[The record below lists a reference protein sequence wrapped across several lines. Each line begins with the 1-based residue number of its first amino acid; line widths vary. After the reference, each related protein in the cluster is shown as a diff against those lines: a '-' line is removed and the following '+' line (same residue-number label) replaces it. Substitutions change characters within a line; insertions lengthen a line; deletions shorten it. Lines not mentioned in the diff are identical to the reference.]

1 MYVPKEVKRRFSIDG
16 LVTALDEVRPQGFYF
31 DGEMHDFWE
40 MVYVA
45 DGFATAT
52 ADGQVYELSPGQLLL
67 HKPLEFHRIWS
78 AKNSAPRLLL
88 LSFHATGDMRQ
99 YEGGF
104 YTLDADMR
112 AAYETLT
119 RRMQKA
125 VHANTADAMQRA
137 AASLEL
143 FLLELPQAT
152 AHPTVS
158 TTAQKQFRDIVKMME
173 AHLHET
179 LSVSEIAALCNMSE
193 GNLKRVFRMFSDCGA
208 AKYFLTL
215 KMRRARQLL
224 ADGNAVSTVAAA
236 LGFAEPSYFC
246 AVFKRETGVTPGNYR
261 RR

>member
-1 MYVPKEVKRRFSIDG
+1 MYVLKEVKRTFSVDA
-16 LVTALDEVRPQGFYF
+16 LVMALDEVRPQGFYF

-78 AKNSAPRLLL
+78 AKDSAPRLLL
-88 LSFHATGDMRQ
+88 LSFHATGDMRR

-104 YTLDADMR
+104 YTLDAHKR
-112 AAYETLT
+112 AAYELLT

-125 VHANTADAMQRA
+125 VRTNTADAMQCAVA
-137 AASLEL
+137 ALEL

-152 AHPTVS
+152 ERPAVS
-158 TTAQKQFRDIVKMME
+158 TIAQRQFRDIVKTLE
-173 AHLHET
+173 AHLNET
-179 LSVSEIAALCNMSE
+179 LSVGELAALCNMSE
-193 GNLKRVFRMFSDCGA
+193 GNVKRVFRMFSDCGV
-208 AKYFLTL
+208 AKYFLSL

-224 ADGNAVSTVAAA
+224 TEGLAVTDVAAV

-246 AVFKRETGVTPGNYR
+246 AVFKRETGVTPGSYR